1 MFRIPYNRPYATGR
15 ELDYAREAFAQGHIS
30 GNGEFTKRCHAWF
43 AAQYGFERN
52 LLTQSCTDA
61 LEMTALLAGISP
73 GDEVIAPSFTFVS
86 TVNAFILRGAKV
98 VFADS
103 SPTHPNMDVDAV
115 EALVT
120 PRTRAIVAV
129 HYGGVACQP
138 RRLAEIARRHGLCF
152 IEDAAQAIDAS
163 HDGQPLGSFG
173 AMSAFSFHETKNVI
187 CGEGG
192 LLVVNDPALRARA
205 EIIWEKGTN
214 RAAFFRGEVDK
225 YGWVDVG
232 SSFLPSDITA
242 AVLLAQLE
250 SIRLLQDRRL
260 ALWSR
265 YQTQLAPLA
274 VSGRIGVPVIPAGST
289 HNAHLYFVVCRSL
302 EERTALQQALRKQD
316 IETVFHYQSLHRS
329 AYYLSRHDGRTL
341 PEADRYSDCLLRLPL
356 FHELTTA
363 QVDEVCQGIHDFCA
377 K

>member
-1 MFRIPYNRPYATGR
+1 MFRIPYNRPHATGK
-15 ELDYAREAFAQGHIS
+15 ELDYVREAFAQGHIS
-30 GNGEFTKRCHAWF
+30 GNGAFTKRCHAWF
-43 AAQYGFERN
+43 AARYGFERN

-61 LEMTALLAGISP
+61 LEMTALLAGIGA
-73 GDEVIAPSFTFVS
+73 GDEIIAPSFTFVS

-103 SPTHPNMDVDAV
+103 GAMHPNMDVDAV

-129 HYGGVACQP
+129 HYGGAACQP
-138 RRLAEIARRHGLCF
+138 ERLADITRRRGLYL
-152 IEDAAQAIDAS
+152 IEDAAQAIDARYL
-163 HDGQPLGSFG
+163 DRPLGSFG
-173 AMSAFSFHETKNVI
+173 AMATFSFHETKNII

-214 RAAFFRGEVDK
+214 RAAFYRGEIDK

-232 SSFLPSDITA
+232 SSFLPSELTA

-250 SIRLLQDRRL
+250 SIQLLQDHRM
-260 ALWSR
+260 ALWER
-265 YQTQLAPLA
+265 YHAQLTPLA
-274 VSGRIGVPVIPAGST
+274 ASGRISVPTIPAGAI
-289 HNAHLYFVVCRSL
+289 HNAHLFYIVCHSL
-302 EERTALQQALRKQD
+302 EERTALQGTLRQQG

-329 AYYLSRHDGRTL
+329 AYYRGRHDGRPL

-356 FHELTTA
+356 FHDLTIA
-363 QVDEVCQGIHDFCA
+363 QVDEVGDAVRDFYGR
-377 K
+377 

>member
-1 MFRIPYNRPYATGR
+1 
-15 ELDYAREAFAQGHIS
+15 
-30 GNGEFTKRCHAWF
+30 
-43 AAQYGFERN
+43 
-52 LLTQSCTDA
+52 
-61 LEMTALLAGISP
+61 MTALLAGIGP

-86 TVNAFILRGAKV
+86 TVNAFILRGAKI

-115 EALVT
+115 EALIT

-129 HYGGVACQP
+129 HYAGTACSP
-138 RRLAEIARRHGLCF
+138 LRLAEIALRHRLCF

-163 HDGQPLGSFG
+163 HDGRPLGSFG
-173 AMSAFSFHETKNVI
+173 AMSAFSFHETKNVN

-214 RAAFFRGEVDK
+214 RAAFYRGEVDK

-250 SIRLLQDRRL
+250 NIRLLQDQRMS
-260 ALWSR
+260 LWTR
-265 YQTQLAPLA
+265 YQTGLAPLA
-274 VSGRIGVPVIPAGST
+274 ASGRLGLPMIPVGAI

-302 EERTALQQALRKQD
+302 EERTALQGALRAKG

-329 AYYLSRHDGRTL
+329 AYYTSRHDGRSL
-341 PEADRYSDCLLRLPL
+341 PQSDRYSDCLLRLPL
-356 FHELTTA
+356 FHELAPA
-363 QVDEVCQGIHDFCA
+363 QVDEVCEAVHYFCA